1 MLARMNKDF
10 EMTRNGY
17 TYILKVTDVLSKD
30 AIAPFE
36 TVKENI
42 RDFIA
47 GTMRV
52 EYDRRL
58 RQHLY
63 EEGLKSGDVEI
74 NIDIAQSEKA
84 KNGE

>member
-1 MLARMNKDF
+1 MCCRKMPLLHSRP
-10 EMTRNGY
+10 
-17 TYILKVTDVLSKD
+17 S
-30 AIAPFE
+30 
-36 TVKENI
+36 KENI

-74 NIDIAQSEKA
+74 NIDIAQSEKT